1 MGSTLPAW
9 LTPLAWVFL
18 ILTAAS
24 VAAIAYDIYGRGRR
38 HARTS
43 SELVWVGSALY
54 LGPLALAAYAR
65 HGRAGTGGGRAG
77 DRVVPDGVATLPGGT
92 TSAVAH
98 IIAVPLVIA
107 SGLTIAGNAMWVM
120 ILVIVALS
128 IGLLYAYERSTGTG
142 RAGGVPVAAAIGV
155 AVLTVVVFDIG
166 MVGWML
172 ILHFNGLMPPATEAS
187 FWLLMQVGTV
197 LGLVTSY
204 AVVTRLARRN
214 HTTALA

>member
-1 MGSTLPAW
+1 MRSLPGW

-18 ILTAAS
+18 TLAVAS

-38 HARTS
+38 HARTT

-54 LGPLALAAYAR
+54 LGPFALAAYAR
-65 HGRAGTGGGRAG
+65 YGRAGSSAVRAG
-77 DRVVPDGVATLPGGT
+77 DRALPDGVATLPGGS

-98 IIAVPLVIA
+98 VIAVPLVIA

-128 IGLLYAYERSTGTG
+128 VALLYAYERSTGTA
-142 RAGGVPVAAAIGV
+142 RATPIPVATAIGV

-172 ILHFNGLMPPATEAS
+172 VLYFTGFMPPASDAS
-187 FWLLMQVGTV
+187 FWLLMQFGTV
-197 LGLVTSY
+197 LGLLTSY
-204 AVVTRLARRN
+204 PVVTRLTRRN
-214 HTTALA
+214 RTAALA

>member
-1 MGSTLPAW
+1 MRSLPGW

-18 ILTAAS
+18 ILAAAS

-54 LGPLALAAYAR
+54 LGPFALAAYAR
-65 HGRAGTGGGRAG
+65 YGRAGSGADRTGDG
-77 DRVVPDGVATLPGGT
+77 VLSDGVATLPGGT

-98 IIAVPLVIA
+98 VIAVPLVIA

-128 IGLLYAYERSTGTG
+128 IGLLYAYERSTGTA
-142 RAGGVPVAAAIGV
+142 RAGGVPVATAIGV

-172 ILHFNGLMPPATEAS
+172 LLHFTGFMPPATDAS

-204 AVVTRLARRN
+204 AVVTRLAPRN
-214 HTTALA
+214 DMAALA

>member
-18 ILTAAS
+18 ILAVAS
-24 VAAIAYDIYGRGRR
+24 VAAIAFDIYGRGRR

-54 LGPLALAAYAR
+54 LGPFALAAYAR
-65 HGRAGTGGGRAG
+65 YGRAGSGAGAAG
-77 DRVVPDGVATLPGGT
+77 DRVRSDGVATLPGGT

-98 IIAVPLVIA
+98 VIAVPLVIA
-107 SGLTIAGNAMWVM
+107 SGLAIAGNAMWVM

-142 RAGGVPVAAAIGV
+142 RAGGVPVATAIGV
-155 AVLTVVVFDIG
+155 AVLTVVVFDVG

-172 ILHFNGLMPPATEAS
+172 LLHFNGFMPPATDAS

-197 LGLVTSY
+197 LGLATSY
-204 AVVTRLARRN
+204 PVVTRLARRN
-214 HTTALA
+214 RTAALA

>member
-1 MGSTLPAW
+1 MRTLPAW

-18 ILTAAS
+18 ILAAAS

-43 SELVWVGSALY
+43 SELVWAGSALY

-65 HGRAGTGGGRAG
+65 YGRAGSGVGRDG
-77 DRVVPDGVATLPGGT
+77 VLSDGVATLPGGT

-98 IIAVPLVIA
+98 VIAVPLVIA

-120 ILVIVALS
+120 ILVIVTLS
-128 IGLLYAYERSTGTG
+128 IALLYVYERSAGAG
-142 RAGGVPVAAAIGV
+142 RAGGVPVATAIGV
-155 AVLTVVVFDIG
+155 ATLTVVVFDIG

-172 ILHFNGLMPPATEAS
+172 ILHFNGLMPPATDAS

-214 HTTALA
+214 RMAALA